1 MTQPRPGLQRIDNP
15 NPQLHGVGHPHID
28 RRTLAMARLAAEKT
42 DRDSEPLLIAVE
54 FLGDEK
60 PGHRWKEA
68 RHGAGERTKS
78 HRQRPPAVLTAE
90 DRVDAG
96 EQQIELG

>member
-1 MTQPRPGLQRIDNP
+1 MNSFRSVRSAAARGMCSG
-15 NPQLHGVGHPHID
+15 QL
-28 RRTLAMARLAAEKT
+28 RRMRGIAA
-42 DRDSEPLLIAVE
+42 D
-54 FLGDEK
+54 FLGEEK

-68 RHGAGERTKS
+68 RYGAGERTKS

-90 DRVDAG
+90 DCVDAG